1 MKKKIVA
8 FILAL
13 TMLSTMAYAADTKF
27 SDVPDNHWAASSIYR
42 MVDAGV
48 VNGIGGGK
56 FNPNG
61 NVSCSEFIAM
71 ITRQFYNDK
80 IKERVEGTPWYTPNI
95 DAANAA
101 GIMTDVT
108 IAPSDPMT
116 RYEMALVMYNVMK
129 ANGFTIQSLPDASV
143 IADWANVPGNYQ
155 SAVSACY
162 KMGLLTGTDSN
173 GTFGGAGNMRRSEA
187 AIVMCRLIDANAKT
201 PHIPTE
207 STPVTPAMLL
217 WPTAAT
223 PYENGV
229 YTFKDN
235 GITGSGSI
243 HFKCEGYS
251 TVTFTVKANDM
262 GENVLGEERIQTL
275 NVYTNPGA
283 LYGIEDLLLEDLVDG
298 VVKTY
303 TVDLKGASSIGI
315 SVTCGAMADAELW
328 NVYLSK

>member
-42 MVDAGV
+42 MVNAGV
-48 VNGIGGGK
+48 VNGVGGGK
-56 FNPNG
+56 YNPDG
-61 NVSCSEFIAM
+61 NVSCGEFIAM
-71 ITRQFYNDK
+71 ITRQFYSDK
-80 IKERVEGTPWYTPNI
+80 IKGRAEGTPWYTPNI
-95 DAANAA
+95 DAASAA

-129 ANGFTIQSLPDASV
+129 ANGFTIQSLSDTSV
-143 IADWANVPGNYQ
+143 IADWANVPEKYK

-162 KMGLLTGTDSN
+162 KMGLLTGTDSK

-187 AIVMCRLIDANAKT
+187 AIVMCRLIDANAKASD
-201 PHIPTE
+201 IPAG
-207 STPVTPAMLL
+207 SIPVTPDMLL

-235 GITGSGSI
+235 GITGDSAI
-243 HFKCEGYS
+243 YFKCEGYS

-262 GENVLGEERIQTL
+262 GTSSVVGKRIQ
-275 NVYTNPGA
+275 NVEVCTNPGA
-283 LYGIEDLLLEDLVDG
+283 LYGVERLLTKDLIDG
-298 VVKTY
+298 VSTTF
-303 TVDLKGASSIGI
+303 TVDTKGATSIGI
-315 SVTCGAMADAELW
+315 GVGCGAMADAELW